1 MRILTV
7 VLAGLWLGLVL
18 GGCTRGVAEFQAYTV
33 AFETQ
38 YAEGDRVID
47 RMAQAERQV
56 WRAEYGQGGG
66 FSPDEAAYYL
76 DLGDPPLAAAVRAS
90 FKALRDYN
98 LALGGLAS
106 GEAASTL
113 ATRAS
118 AIAGNVV
125 DARANFATALAG
137 PAALS
142 GAAGAMT
149 GATQALDIAI
159 PALNQVARHAGR
171 EEFRRRFV
179 AAYPQMKALLLA
191 LRGSTPQIYNLM
203 RASYL
208 REGLPT
214 AADTEALAR
223 DKALLAGWVI
233 LLDATLKAMD
243 SAALAVMSQSSSIDL
258 QTLTDTSIELRILS
272 EQLKAER
279 LKP

>member
-1 MRILTV
+1 MRILAV
-7 VLAGLWLGLVL
+7 ILAGMVLVL
-18 GGCTRGVAEFQAYTV
+18 VSVGCTRGVAEFQAYSV

-56 WRAEYGQGGG
+56 WRAEYGEGGR
-66 FSPDEAAYYL
+66 FNPNEAAYYL
-76 DLGDPPLAAAVRAS
+76 NLGDPPLASALRAS

-98 LALGGLAS
+98 LALGALAS
-106 GEAASTL
+106 GESGTTL
-113 ATRAS
+113 TSRVTAMV
-118 AIAGNVV
+118 GNVT
-125 DARANFATALAG
+125 DARANFAQALAG
-137 PAALS
+137 PAVLS
-142 GAAGAMT
+142 GAVGAMT
-149 GATQALDIAI
+149 GATQALDIVI
-159 PALNQVARHAGR
+159 PAFNQIAAHASR

-179 AAYPQMKALLLA
+179 ATYPQMKALLMA
-191 LRGSTPQIYNLM
+191 LRGSTPEMYDLM

-243 SAALAVMSQSSSIDL
+243 SAALSAMSQSSDIDL
-258 QTLTDTSIELRILS
+258 EMLTQTSIELRILS